1 MLRHPSRR
9 LLPLR
14 RGVTIVEFAVVAP
27 VVFAFIFA
35 LFEFGRMVMVQHS
48 IANAAREGCRTL
60 SLSTTLD
67 DDDVDA
73 VVRDSLSASIHNAAD
88 KDVVR
93 VSINPSNPKDA
104 TSGSVVEV
112 TVEVRYSEIT
122 WLPGNFFGL
131 GDPNIFAESRM
142 ERE

>member
-1 MLRHPSRR
+1 MPSEFKNEAFVDFNNPKIAAEMEKA
-9 LLPLR
+9 LSKVSSSLGKEYPL
-14 RGVTIVEFAVVAP
+14 IVGGER
-27 VVFAFIFA
+27 I
-35 LFEFGRMVMVQHS
+35 
-48 IANAAREGCRTL
+48 
-60 SLSTTLD
+60 TTD
-67 DDDVDA
+67 GK
-73 VVRDSLSASIHNAAD
+73 IN
-88 KDVVR
+88 
-93 VSINPSNPKDA
+93 SINPSNPSDA